1 MDIRHLP
8 NDHPDFPDCLRNIPD
23 PPQAIYVMGD
33 LAAVLE
39 VPRLAVVGT
48 RKVTPYGK
56 LATTQ
61 LAGQA
66 AERGIS
72 IISGLALGV
81 DALAHKAAL
90 EAGGLTLAVLA
101 NGLDQITPSTNYWL
115 GREIL
120 KQGGA
125 LVSEYP
131 PGSPPFKLNF
141 VARNRL
147 VAGLSE
153 AVLITEAAARSGS
166 LHTAGFALDQ
176 NKIVLAVPGNINA
189 PMSTGTNQLLKDRA
203 SPATCLGDITLAL
216 GMPTAN
222 ALHPAGSNAAETAI
236 LELMELG
243 FTDSSDLLRLSKLE
257 APQFNQT
264 LTMLEITGRI
274 QALGARQWGF
284 K

>member
-8 NDHPDFPDCLRNIPD
+8 NDHPDFPECLKQIPD
-23 PPQAIYVMGD
+23 PPQAIYVLGD
-33 LAAVLE
+33 LAAVLAQ
-39 VPRLAVVGT
+39 PRLAVVGT

-56 LATTQ
+56 LVTNQ

-66 AERGIS
+66 AGRGIA
-72 IISGLALGV
+72 IVSGLALGV

-101 NGLDQITPSTNYWL
+101 NGLDQITPSSNYWL
-115 GREIL
+115 GQEIL
-120 KQGGA
+120 KRGGA
-125 LVSEYP
+125 LVSEYA

-147 VAGLSE
+147 VAGLSN
-153 AVLITEAAARSGS
+153 AILVTEAAAQSGTR
-166 LHTAGFALDQ
+166 HTVEFALDQ
-176 NKIVLAVPGNINA
+176 GNIVLAVPGNINS
-189 PMSTGTNQLLKDRA
+189 PMSEGTNKALKDGA
-203 SPATCLGDITLAL
+203 LVVTTVDDISLAMGL
-216 GMPTAN
+216 PTAQ
-222 ALHPAGSNAAETAI
+222 AVLVSGSNAAETAI
-236 LELMELG
+236 LELIELG
-243 FTDSSDLLRLSKLE
+243 ITDSSDLLRLSKLD